1 MYLYIIKMV
10 SVTISV
16 PKEIRELMK
25 RFPEVNWSG
34 LVRKSIIEKARELQ
48 MKEEML
54 NQFEKE
60 KSFNNWAVNLIR
72 DGRKSNKK

>member
-1 MYLYIIKMV
+1 MV

-16 PKEIRELMK
+16 PEEIRELMK

>member
-1 MYLYIIKMV
+1 MG